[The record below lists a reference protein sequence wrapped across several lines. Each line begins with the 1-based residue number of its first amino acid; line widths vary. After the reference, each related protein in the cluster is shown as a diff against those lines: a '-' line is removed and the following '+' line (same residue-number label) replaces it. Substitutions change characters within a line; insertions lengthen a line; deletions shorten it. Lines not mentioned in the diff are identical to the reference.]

1 MSFKF
6 SLLEYSTLKML
17 LELYFSNF
25 RTICKLALF
34 PIKTKKKVTLLH
46 KKNVQYRIG
55 PIKKVTKKVY
65 EKIF

>member
-1 MSFKF
+1 MQTCTF
-6 SLLEYSTLKML
+6 SHQ
-17 LELYFSNF
+17 NQ
-25 RTICKLALF
+25 
-34 PIKTKKKVTLLH
+34 KKVTLLH